1 MSKLNELFARLRPG
15 QPVTSEDLADLGV
28 SADLAVH
35 YARAG
40 WLKRLGR
47 GVYARPDTPLDLH
60 ASLRLMERR
69 VRGLHVGG
77 KTALDWHGVRH
88 NVAARDGLHLY
99 GWDAA
104 VLPGWF
110 AQVFPSHYLRRRLF
124 DERPETPRRV
134 SPFRRQSGGPLVSDP
149 ERAVLEMLSDV
160 GVRQPLDDAR
170 ALLEATTSLR
180 ASVLQDL
187 LRHCQQIK
195 AVRLCLTLGR
205 ELRLPWAS
213 KLELAELPTGSAAR
227 WVGRTKEGLLVL
239 SR

>member
-1 MSKLNELFARLRPG
+1 MSKLNELHAGVRPG
-15 QPVTSEDLADLGV
+15 QPVTSADLASLGV

-60 ASLRLMERR
+60 ASLCLLERR

-88 NVAARDGLHLY
+88 NVTVRPELRLH
-99 GWDAA
+99 GWDSA
-104 VLPGWF
+104 VLPPWF
-110 AQVFPSHYLRRRLF
+110 AKTFPGRYKRLRLF
-124 DERPETPRRV
+124 DEPPEKPKRV
-134 SPFRRQSGGPLVSDP
+134 SPLRREANASLVSDP
-149 ERAVLEMLSDV
+149 ERALLELLSDV
-160 GVRQPLDDAR
+160 GVGQPLDEAR
-170 ALLEATTSLR
+170 SLLEVTTSLR
-180 ASVLQDL
+180 APVLQEL
-187 LRHCQQIK
+187 LSHCRQVK
-195 AVRLCLTLGR
+195 TVRLCLTLGR

-213 KLELAELPTGSAAR
+213 KLDGARLPTGSATR

-239 SR
+239 GS